1 MHNKGLTFI
10 ELIIGLAIIS
20 ILTTIGIPSFID
32 WLYKTRVDN
41 EISHLNRLLLLAR
54 NYAINTG
61 KTVTVCPLDQ
71 QKNCNGNW
79 QQAITAFLDV
89 NQNKKFEPNHGD
101 VMLQQKSAIH
111 SKDKLLYARLR
122 MGVTYQANGRL
133 KGWGSNGTFRYC
145 PFEHHHFAK
154 GIRVAV
160 SGRTYITADIDNDG
174 KDEDR
179 NRRELNCL

>member
-71 QKNCNGNW
+71 QKNC
-79 QQAITAFLDV
+79 
-89 NQNKKFEPNHGD
+89 
-101 VMLQQKSAIH
+101 
-111 SKDKLLYARLR
+111 
-122 MGVTYQANGRL
+122 
-133 KGWGSNGTFRYC
+133 
-145 PFEHHHFAK
+145 
-154 GIRVAV
+154 
-160 SGRTYITADIDNDG
+160 
-174 KDEDR
+174 
-179 NRRELNCL
+179 